1 MHSHDIPN
9 SSEPAR
15 ALHLERR
22 ATPETTRS
30 SILELAARDLDA
42 AFNAARHHIRA
53 HPTDAQLLTQLASAT
68 PADSDASTRFRRFLG
83 HVIADAIAE
92 EERAGRLARTAS

>member
-15 ALHLERR
+15 ELHLERR

-42 AFNAARHHIRA
+42 AFSAARRHISA
-53 HPTDAQLLTQLASAT
+53 HPSDAHLLAQLASAT
-68 PADSDASTRFRRFLG
+68 PTDSNAPARFRRFVG
-83 HVIADAIAE
+83 HVIADAIS
-92 EERAGRLARTAS
+92 TS